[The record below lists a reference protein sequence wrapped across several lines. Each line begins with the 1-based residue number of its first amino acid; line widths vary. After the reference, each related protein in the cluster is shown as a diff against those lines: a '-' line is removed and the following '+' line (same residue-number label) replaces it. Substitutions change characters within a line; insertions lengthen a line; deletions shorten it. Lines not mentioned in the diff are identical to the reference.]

1 RMGDICLDPQ
11 LQPGAWRP
19 LNAEEICSV

>member
-1 RMGDICLDPQ
+1 DPQ
-11 LQPGAWRP
+11 LPPGAWRP

>member
-1 RMGDICLDPQ
+1 CLDPQ
-11 LQPGAWRP
+11 LPPGAWRP